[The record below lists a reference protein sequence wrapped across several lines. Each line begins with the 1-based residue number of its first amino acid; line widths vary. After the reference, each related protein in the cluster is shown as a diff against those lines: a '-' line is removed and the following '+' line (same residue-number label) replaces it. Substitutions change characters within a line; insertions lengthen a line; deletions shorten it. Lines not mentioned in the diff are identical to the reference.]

1 MLMLGNVGRDMGG
14 GRGNVKRDRNNDEM
28 LSISEF
34 LLCISIVA

>member
-1 MLMLGNVGRDMGG
+1 MLMLGNVGRDMRG